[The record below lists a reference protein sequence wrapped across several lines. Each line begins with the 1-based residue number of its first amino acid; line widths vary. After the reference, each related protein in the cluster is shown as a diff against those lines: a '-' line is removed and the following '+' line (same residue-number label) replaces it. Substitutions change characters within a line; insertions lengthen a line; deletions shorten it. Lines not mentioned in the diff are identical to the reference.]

1 MDLSRR
7 QIELLLYL
15 IQSKKPEYGSML
27 AERLSVTDR
36 TVRNDVLKIN
46 RELKEYGVYIS
57 ASKKDGYY
65 ISGDCLSRIRK
76 KGIIKEIAEQFDF
89 DIPETQN
96 ERMVY
101 LLFSMIFNN
110 RYSQEDIMELLYL
123 SLSVV
128 YGDLKMM
135 EKWLH
140 NRRIGL
146 ELKME
151 NGFYFIDE
159 EESIIRSLISGIY
172 TQRVNMV
179 LELKYSYFISGDTQF
194 WEHIHQLLSFVCD
207 FLKRENLML
216 TGDSIFS
223 FCTDI
228 ALTYYRTS
236 QKYYVT
242 DDSELSDAGERFKQ
256 ALLLFDAKY
265 SILTHSDYSYL
276 MHRLAGKDYLNQN
289 PFLAFSPVTEKA
301 VECFTDK
308 AADLGKAVI
317 HPEYI
322 CNEIETIL
330 YSKHH
335 RYYYSVNNRTDIFK
349 NNLEYLYLT
358 ILLGYCL
365 HTFYPDIE
373 LDSHDMARLTVC
385 LKSSI
390 SSLKKHIML
399 VSDFNRYIVEETR
412 NEFNRIFSD
421 KAVIERVATQYDYQ
435 QYRQGIDGIIST
447 AAIDEADIPCMELD
461 IHAVDTF
468 ISDIQS
474 FLDSLHRGKMDIYE
488 EHTEEKELLPILKDL
503 LVSLRKQDLVQ
514 SEDFKYVLDDIS
526 ANSIFH
532 VRNNSLFIM
541 IPMLFSE
548 SLRQFNIIHSGE
560 YKNESYSRISLIV
573 FSNDISALS
582 SL

>member
-172 TQRVNMV
+172 TQRVSV
-179 LELKYSYFISGDTQF
+179 
-194 WEHIHQLLSFVCD
+194 
-207 FLKRENLML
+207 
-216 TGDSIFS
+216 
-223 FCTDI
+223 
-228 ALTYYRTS
+228 
-236 QKYYVT
+236 
-242 DDSELSDAGERFKQ
+242 
-256 ALLLFDAKY
+256 
-265 SILTHSDYSYL
+265 
-276 MHRLAGKDYLNQN
+276 
-289 PFLAFSPVTEKA
+289 
-301 VECFTDK
+301 
-308 AADLGKAVI
+308 
-317 HPEYI
+317 
-322 CNEIETIL
+322 
-330 YSKHH
+330 KH
-335 RYYYSVNNRTDIFK
+335 YA
-349 NNLEYLYLT
+349 
-358 ILLGYCL
+358 
-365 HTFYPDIE
+365 
-373 LDSHDMARLTVC
+373 M
-385 LKSSI
+385 
-390 SSLKKHIML
+390 
-399 VSDFNRYIVEETR
+399 
-412 NEFNRIFSD
+412 
-421 KAVIERVATQYDYQ
+421 
-435 QYRQGIDGIIST
+435 
-447 AAIDEADIPCMELD
+447 
-461 IHAVDTF
+461 
-468 ISDIQS
+468 
-474 FLDSLHRGKMDIYE
+474 
-488 EHTEEKELLPILKDL
+488 
-503 LVSLRKQDLVQ
+503 
-514 SEDFKYVLDDIS
+514 
-526 ANSIFH
+526 
-532 VRNNSLFIM
+532 
-541 IPMLFSE
+541 
-548 SLRQFNIIHSGE
+548 
-560 YKNESYSRISLIV
+560 
-573 FSNDISALS
+573 
-582 SL
+582 